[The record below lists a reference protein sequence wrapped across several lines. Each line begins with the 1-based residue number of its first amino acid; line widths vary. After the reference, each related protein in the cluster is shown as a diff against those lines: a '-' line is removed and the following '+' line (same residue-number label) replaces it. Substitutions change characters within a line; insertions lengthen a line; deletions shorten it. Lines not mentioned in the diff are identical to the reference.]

1 MRAAVYRG
9 IGTIEQEQRAEHQ
22 VGPGEVLLKVAAAG
36 ICGTDLRIFAR
47 AHRHIPEG
55 AARVLGHELAG
66 EIVDVGEDVGGL
78 KPGMRVAVAPNF
90 GCGTCDQCVAGWS
103 NLCEEVEAF
112 GITLDGGFAEY
123 MHIPARAVRQGNVVP
138 VPDHVPLSQAALAE
152 PLSCCL
158 NGQEAVGLGLDDVA
172 LIIGDGPIGAM
183 HVLLARLSG
192 ARSVIVSGHSA
203 SRLNQID
210 GLGADVTLD
219 PRERDLEAAVLE
231 ASDGQGASVIV
242 VAAGDPGAQRRAVE
256 LAARRGRINFFAGL
270 PGSPEVE
277 LDTNLI
283 HYRQLIVTGTTGSN
297 LRQYR
302 SALNLMA
309 AGRVDVSPL
318 IAARVSLDEIIEGI
332 ERSQA
337 GEEMRVLV
345 EPAG

>member
-1 MRAAVYRG
+1 M
-9 IGTIEQEQRAEHQ
+9 
-22 VGPGEVLLKVAAAG
+22 KVAAAG

-47 AHRHIPEG
+47 GHRHIPEG
-55 AARVLGHELAG
+55 TARVLGHELAG
-66 EIVDVGEDVGGL
+66 EVVDVGEDVRGL
-78 KPGMRVAVAPNF
+78 KPGMRVAVAPNV
-90 GCGTCDQCVAGWS
+90 GCGTCDECVAGWN

-138 VPDHVPLSQAALAE
+138 IPDHVPLSQAALAE

-158 NGQEAVGLGLDDVA
+158 NGQEALGVGPDDVA

-192 ARSVIVSGHSA
+192 ARSVVVSGHSA
-203 SRLNQID
+203 SRLNQIAR
-210 GLGADVTLD
+210 LGADVTLD

-231 ASDGQGASVIV
+231 ASDRQGASVIV
-242 VAAGDPGAQRRAVE
+242 VAASNPAAQKQALG
-256 LAARRGRINFFAGL
+256 LAARRGRLNFFAGL

-297 LRQYR
+297 MRQYR
-302 SALNLMA
+302 SALNLMG
-309 AGRVDVSPL
+309 AGRLDLSPL
-318 IAARVSLDEIIEGI
+318 IDARVPLEEIVEGI
-332 ERSQA
+332 ERSRA
-337 GEEMRVLV
+337 GEGMRVLV